1 MQFNKIKVLPPARR
15 RKSLVQGTYLC
26 PLLMKHMKRQIG
38 ILLLPVLLMGCFKP
52 DENNCVPQEVTTM
65 APASEVNGLKNYLTA
80 NGISTTEDPRGFFY
94 TIDPLG
100 TGAKPNSCSFVGLDY
115 VAKLLNGTTVDSNNN
130 VTYAVSDFI
139 IGWQEALP
147 LLPVGSKMT
156 LYLPPS
162 LAYGSTANG
171 NVPANSNMIFH
182 INLRSAS
189 N

>member
-1 MQFNKIKVLPPARR
+1 MQFNKTNIALPGWQASFSAPGA
-15 RKSLVQGTYLC
+15 YLC
-26 PLLMKHMKRQIG
+26 PLLLKFMKKQIG
-38 ILLLPVLLMGCFKP
+38 FLLVPVLLMGCFKP
-52 DENNCVPQEVTTM
+52 DENNCVPQEVTTQ

-94 TIDPLG
+94 TINPVG

-130 VTYAVSDFI
+130 VTYAVRDFI
-139 IGWQEALP
+139 VGWQEALP
-147 LLPVGSKMT
+147 LLPVGSAMT

-171 NVPANSNMIFH
+171 NVPANSNMIFF